1 MTNALHQKFNIAHAV
16 LFLVVLSTLFVEPS
30 FAAGPGGLTVGQTT
44 LVLVIGWLTTTAA
57 AVATVAFM
65 FVGYRMM
72 FAAAQWKDVAPVFWG
87 AVIIGSAGAIAAVV
101 VA

>member
-1 MTNALHQKFNIAHAV
+1 MFNALRQKSNILLAV
-16 LFLVVLSTLFVEPS
+16 VFFVVSSVFFTEPS
-30 FAAGPGGLTVGQTT
+30 FAAGGGLSVGQTT
-44 LVLVIGWLTTTAA
+44 LATVIAWLTATAA

-87 AVIIGSAGAIAAVV
+87 AVIIGAAGAIAAVV

>member
-1 MTNALHQKFNIAHAV
+1 MTFASNKNPKLLIALISFAGVA
-16 LFLVVLSTLFVEPS
+16 TLFADTSLAV
-30 FAAGPGGLTVGQTT
+30 AAGGLTVGQTT
-44 LVLVIGWLTTTAA
+44 LATVIGWLTATAV

-87 AVIIGSAGAIAAVV
+87 AVIIGAAGAIATVV
-101 VA
+101 TQ

>member
-1 MTNALHQKFNIAHAV
+1 MTHALSQKPNTLTVLLSLAAIA
-16 LFLVVLSTLFVEPS
+16 TLFADPS
-30 FAAGPGGLTVGQTT
+30 FAAAGGGLTVGQTT
-44 LVLVIGWLTTTAA
+44 LATVIAWLTATAA

-87 AVIIGSAGAIAAVV
+87 AVIIGAAGAIAAVV